1 MGARAGSSGKQRLGK
16 GVGFHGK
23 TRPPPHLSELTSRL
37 GNEEGERHYH
47 LPGEATFCGL
57 SEWFL
62 WPTRSPAYHEQSL
75 LPREVFL
82 LEPRQDGVL
91 EGLPQQDLN
100 T

>member
-1 MGARAGSSGKQRLGK
+1 MG
-16 GVGFHGK
+16 
-23 TRPPPHLSELTSRL
+23 RPPPHLSELTSRL
-37 GNEEGERHYH
+37 ENEEGERRYH

-57 SEWFL
+57 SERFPWR
-62 WPTRSPAYHEQSL
+62 TRSPAYHEQSL

-91 EGLPQQDLN
+91 EGLLQQDLN